1 MMELGL
7 VTSNAGKGHEL
18 AAVLEPLGH
27 AVTQRELGYP
37 EVQAPTLEAVVE
49 IGLEWLAQNHP
60 GEALLI
66 DDAGLFVDALGG
78 FPGVYSR
85 HAWDTIGP
93 AGVLAR
99 LGNGEERNA
108 EFRCVLGLL
117 LPDGGHQLFHG
128 SCRGSVT
135 RAPRGDGGFGYDPIF
150 IPEGDKRTFAELP
163 LAEKNGISHRG
174 RALAELVEY
183 LGDSS

>member
-7 VTSNAGKGHEL
+7 VTSNAGKVHEL

-27 AVTQRELGYP
+27 EVTQRELGYP

-49 IGLEWLAQNHP
+49 FGLEWLAQHHP
-60 GEALLI
+60 DEALLI

-93 AGVLAR
+93 AGVLAL
-99 LGNGEERNA
+99 LGNGEERSA

-150 IPEGDKRTFAELP
+150 IPEGGEQTFAELP
-163 LAEKNGISHRG
+163 LAEKNGVSHRG

-183 LGDSS
+183 LGTSG

>member
-7 VTSNAGKGHEL
+7 VTSNAGKVHEL

-27 AVTQRELGYP
+27 AVTQREFGYP

-49 IGLEWLAQNHP
+49 FGLEWLAQNHP
-60 GEALLI
+60 DETLLI

-93 AGVLAR
+93 TGVLAL
-99 LGNGEERNA
+99 LGNGEERSA

-117 LPDGGHQLFHG
+117 LPEGGHQLFHG
-128 SCRGSVT
+128 SCRGSIT

-150 IPEGDKRTFAELP
+150 IPEDAERTFAELS
-163 LAEKNGISHRG
+163 LAEKNGVSHRG
-174 RALAELVEY
+174 RALTELVEY